1 MKDGKSYEQKLVS
14 TDNPGKSRKPSKIGQ
29 EQKTLISAFFLF
41 VDCHC
46 HEFISGRETD
56 GKAAS
61 LTIIEIL
68 LVFLSVLDLSRL
80 AKFVILCF
88 FGKGLLY

>member
-1 MKDGKSYEQKLVS
+1 MKNGTSYEQKLVS

-41 VDCHC
+41 IDCHC
-46 HEFISGRETD
+46 QEFISERETE

-88 FGKGLLY
+88 FDKGLLC